1 MVKRINYI
9 TILLISIF
17 YWSCKIPTSTQV
29 APLQTMPG
37 VFSNSSDSS
46 NSADLNWK
54 VYFHDPYLVAL
65 IDTALKNNLDVL
77 TTLQDIEIAQN
88 KVRFRNGMLYPSVVA
103 GAGLSVEKV
112 GLYTSQ
118 GAGDAS
124 AEITPGKLV
133 PEHLTNLGLG
143 LSASWEVDIWGK
155 LRNSKKS
162 AFTKYLSSIE
172 GKHFVITN
180 LVAEIANSYYELLA
194 LDNNLDIIRETIGL
208 LQNQL
213 EVVKVQKEA
222 SVVTEL
228 AVKQFEAQLYNSQH
242 YEFETQQA
250 IVETENKINFLL
262 SRYPQKIARDKATLT
277 AQVPNEIKAGIPSQL
292 LKNRPDIKQAEL
304 ELLAAKLDLKTAE
317 LEFYPSL
324 NITST
329 LGVQAFKPSYLFSL
343 PESLAYSLASGLV
356 GPLVNRNGII
366 ADFKTAN
373 AVQIQAMYGYQK
385 SILNGF
391 VEVANELS
399 NISNLEKMYLLKSK
413 EAAVLRNA
421 IDISN
426 ELFKYARA
434 NYLEVLTTQRD
445 ALSTKLELVET
456 RKRQSIA
463 VTSIY
468 RALGGGWR

>member
-1 MVKRINYI
+1 MSKKINYI
-9 TILLISIF
+9 ILLFIVVF
-17 YWSCKIPTSTQV
+17 YWSCKIPAVMQV
-29 APLQTMPG
+29 APLQTIPST
-37 VFSNSSDSS
+37 FSTSTDGA
-46 NSADLNWK
+46 NSADVNWK

-88 KVRFRNGMLYPSVVA
+88 KVRFRNGLLFPSVTA

-112 GLYTSQ
+112 GRYTSQ

-124 AEITPGKLV
+124 AEITPGKTV
-133 PEHLTNLGLG
+133 PEHLTNLTLG
-143 LSASWEVDIWGK
+143 LEASWEVDIWGK
-155 LRNSKKS
+155 LRNSKKA
-162 AFTKYLSSIE
+162 AFTKYLSSVE
-172 GKHFVITN
+172 GKHFVVTN

-208 LQNQL
+208 LQSQL
-213 EVVKVQKEA
+213 EVVKIQKEA

-228 AVKQFEAQLYNSQH
+228 AVKQFEAQVYNSQH
-242 YEFETQQA
+242 YEFETLQA
-250 IVETENKINFLL
+250 ITETENKINFLL
-262 SRYPQKIARDKATLT
+262 SRYPQQILRDKTTLT
-277 AQVPNEIKAGIPSQL
+277 AEVPNQIKAGIPSQL

-329 LGVQAFKPSYLFSL
+329 LGVQAFKPSFLFTL
-343 PESLAYSLASGLV
+343 PESMLYSLAGGLM
-356 GPLVNRNGII
+356 GPIINRNGII
-366 ADFKTAN
+366 AEFKTAN

-385 SILNGF
+385 TILNGF
-391 VEVANELS
+391 VEVTNELS
-399 NISNLEKMYLLKSK
+399 NISNLEKMYLLKFK
-413 EAAVLRNA
+413 EANVLRNA
-421 IDISN
+421 VDISN

>member
-155 LRNSKKS
+155 LRNSKKA

-262 SRYPQKIARDKATLT
+262 SRYPQKITRDKATLT

-304 ELLAAKLDLKTAE
+304 ELLAAKCDLKTAE

-329 LGVQAFKPSYLFSL
+329 LGVQAFKPSYLLTL
-343 PESLAYSLASGLV
+343 PESLAYSLAAGLV
-356 GPLVNRNGII
+356 GPLINRNGIV
-366 ADFKTAN
+366 AEFKTAN
-373 AVQIQAMYGYQK
+373 AVQIQAMYSYQK
-385 SILNGF
+385 TILNGF
-391 VEVANELS
+391 VEVTNELS
-399 NISNLEKMYLLKSK
+399 NISNLETMYLLKSK
-413 EAAVLRNA
+413 EATVLRNA

>member
-1 MVKRINYI
+1 MAKKINY
-9 TILLISIF
+9 TIILIASVVF
-17 YWSCKIPTSTQV
+17 WSCKIPTSTQV

-37 VFSNSSDSS
+37 VFSTSTDTS

-88 KVRFRNGMLYPSVVA
+88 KVRFRNGMLLPSVVA

-118 GAGDAS
+118 GAGDAA

-133 PEHLTNLGLG
+133 PEHLTNLALG

-155 LRNSKKS
+155 LRNSKKA

-213 EVVKVQKEA
+213 EVVKIQKEA

-242 YEFETQQA
+242 YEFETLQA

-262 SRYPQKIARDKATLT
+262 SRYPQKIIRDKATLT
-277 AQVPNEIKAGIPSQL
+277 AQIPNEIKAGIPSQL

-329 LGVQAFKPSYLFSL
+329 LGVQAFKPSYLFAL
-343 PESLAYSLASGLV
+343 PESLAYSLAAGLV
-356 GPLVNRNGII
+356 GPLINRNGII
-366 ADFKTAN
+366 AEFKTAN
-373 AVQIQAMYGYQK
+373 AVQIQAMYNYQK
-385 SILNGF
+385 TILNGF
-391 VEVANELS
+391 VEVTNELS

>member
-1 MVKRINYI
+1 MSKKFYI
-9 TILLISIF
+9 TILLVSIF
-17 YWSCKIPTSTQV
+17 YWSCKIPTATQV
-29 APLQTMPG
+29 APLQPMPG
-37 VFSNSSDSS
+37 AFINTQDSTNSTDV
-46 NSADLNWK
+46 NWK
-54 VYFHDPYLVAL
+54 YFFKDQYLVAL

-88 KVRFRNGMLYPSVVA
+88 KVRFRNGMLYPSVIA
-103 GAGLSVEKV
+103 GGGLSVEKV
-112 GLYTSQ
+112 GRYTSQ

-124 AEITPGKLV
+124 AEITPGKPV
-133 PEHLTNLGLG
+133 PEHLTNFTLGVE
-143 LSASWEVDIWGK
+143 ASWEVDIWGK
-155 LRNSKKS
+155 LRNSKKA

-172 GKHFVITN
+172 GRHLVTTN

-208 LQNQL
+208 LKNQF
-213 EVVKVQKEA
+213 EAVKVQKEA

-250 IVETENKINFLL
+250 IVEVENKINFLL
-262 SRYPQKIARDKATLT
+262 SRYPQNIERDKTTLT
-277 AQVPNEIKAGIPSQL
+277 AQIPNQIKAGIPSQL

-304 ELLAAKLDLKTAE
+304 ELLAAKLDVKTAE

-329 LGVQAFKPSYLFSL
+329 LGVQAFKPSYLFTI
-343 PESLAYSLASGLV
+343 PESLLYSLAGGLM
-356 GPLVNRNGII
+356 GPIVNRNGII
-366 ADFKTAN
+366 AEFKTAN

-385 SILNGF
+385 TILNGF

-399 NISNLEKMYLLKSK
+399 NISNLEKMYVLKSK
-413 EAAVLRNA
+413 EADVLKSA

-426 ELFKYARA
+426 DLFKYARA

-445 ALSTKLELVET
+445 ALETKLELVET
-456 RKRQSIA
+456 RKRQFNS
-463 VTSIY
+463 VTNMY
-468 RALGGGWR
+468 RSLGGGWR

>member
-1 MVKRINYI
+1 MSKKINYTIILI
-9 TILLISIF
+9 TGIVF
-17 YWSCKIPTSTQV
+17 WSCKIPTATQV
-29 APLQTMPG
+29 APLQPMPG
-37 VFSNSSDSS
+37 AFINTQDSTNSTDV
-46 NSADLNWK
+46 NWK
-54 VYFHDPYLVAL
+54 NFFKDQYLVAL

-88 KVRFRNGMLYPSVVA
+88 KVRFRNGMLYPSVIA
-103 GAGLSVEKV
+103 GGGVSVEKV
-112 GLYTSQ
+112 GRYTSQ

-124 AEITPGKLV
+124 AEITPGKPV
-133 PEHLTNLGLG
+133 PEHLTNFTLGLE
-143 LSASWEVDIWGK
+143 ASWEVDIWGK
-155 LRNSKKS
+155 LRNSKKA
-162 AFTKYLSSIE
+162 AFTKYLSSVE
-172 GKHFVITN
+172 GKHLVTTN
-180 LVAEIANSYYELLA
+180 LIAEIANSYYELLA

-208 LQNQL
+208 LKNQF

-250 IVETENKINFLL
+250 IVEVENKINFLL
-262 SRYPQKIARDKATLT
+262 SRYPQKIERDKTTLT
-277 AQVPNEIKAGIPSQL
+277 AQIPNQIKAGIPSQL

-304 ELLAAKLDLKTAE
+304 ELLAAKLDVKTAE

-329 LGVQAFKPSYLFSL
+329 LGVQAFKPSYLFTL
-343 PESLAYSLASGLV
+343 PESLLYSLAGGLM
-356 GPLVNRNGII
+356 GPIINRNGII
-366 ADFKTAN
+366 AEFKTAN

-385 SILNGF
+385 TILNGF

-399 NISNLEKMYLLKSK
+399 NISNLEKMYVLKSK
-413 EAAVLRNA
+413 EADVLKSA

-445 ALSTKLELVET
+445 ALETKLELVET
-456 RKRQSIA
+456 RKRQFNS
-463 VTSIY
+463 VTNMY
-468 RALGGGWR
+468 RSLGGGWK

>member
-1 MVKRINYI
+1 MSKKYYLA
-9 TILLISIF
+9 ILLVSIF
-17 YWSCKIPTSTQV
+17 YWSCKIPSALQV
-29 APLQTMPG
+29 SPLQTIPG
-37 VFSNSSDSS
+37 VFSNSTDSS

-65 IDTALKNNLDVL
+65 IDTAIKNNLDVL

-88 KVRFRNGMLYPSVVA
+88 KVRFRNGMLLPSVVV
-103 GAGLSVEKV
+103 GSGLSVEKV

-118 GAGDAS
+118 GAGDAA
-124 AEITPGKLV
+124 AEITPGRLV
-133 PEHLTNLGLG
+133 PEHLTNLALG

-155 LRNSKKS
+155 LRNSKKA

-213 EVVKVQKEA
+213 QVVKIQKEA

-228 AVKQFEAQLYNSQH
+228 AVKQFEAQVYNSQH
-242 YEFETQQA
+242 YEYETLQA

-262 SRYPQKIARDKATLT
+262 SRYPQKINRDKATLT

-329 LGVQAFKPSYLFSL
+329 LGVQAFNPSYLFAL
-343 PESLAYSLASGLV
+343 PKSLAYSLAGGLV
-356 GPLVNRNGII
+356 GPLINRNGII
-366 ADFKTAN
+366 AEFKTAN
-373 AVQIQAMYGYQK
+373 AIQIQAMYSYQK
-385 SILNGF
+385 TILNGF
-391 VEVANELS
+391 VEVTNELS
-399 NISNLEKMYLLKSK
+399 NINNLEKMYLMKSK

-426 ELFKYARA
+426 DLFKYARA

-445 ALSTKLELVET
+445 ALSTNLELVET

-463 VTSIY
+463 ITSIY
-468 RALGGGWR
+468 RALGGGWK